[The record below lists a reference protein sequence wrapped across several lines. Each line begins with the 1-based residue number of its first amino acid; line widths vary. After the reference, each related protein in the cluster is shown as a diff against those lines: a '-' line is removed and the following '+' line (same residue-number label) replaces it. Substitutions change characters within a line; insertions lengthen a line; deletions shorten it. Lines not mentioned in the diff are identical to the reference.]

1 MMLALQAL
9 SDLHNLEGTWPNQ
22 PGLPPVYPWH
32 IPDTWDLPLQW
43 FQGPQG
49 AGHSAPH
56 WGL

>member
-32 IPDTWDLPLQW
+32 IPDTWDLPL
-43 FQGPQG
+43 
-49 AGHSAPH
+49 
-56 WGL
+56 